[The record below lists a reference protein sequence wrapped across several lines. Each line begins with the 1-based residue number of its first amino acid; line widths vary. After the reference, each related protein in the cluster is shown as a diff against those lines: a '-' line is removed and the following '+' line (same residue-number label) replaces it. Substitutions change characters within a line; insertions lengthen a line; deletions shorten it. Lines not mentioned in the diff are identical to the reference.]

1 MILNTEEKIKILAP
15 QRETLKIL
23 GKLSYKEGAQAWS
36 VLQLKKEI
44 LQEFPQLKEKRGKF
58 CYVMTFHRSL
68 KEMKKEIEKLDKNK
82 EVLPILLMFGREK
95 EN

>member
-1 MILNTEEKIKILAP
+1 MTEDKSREIRILTP

-58 CYVMTFHRSL
+58 CYLMTFHRTF
-68 KEMKKEIEKLDKNK
+68 KEIKKELADLEKKN
-82 EVLPILLMFGREK
+82 EVLPILLLFGREK
-95 EN
+95 TD